1 MNERPRFLLSRLLQ
15 RIDSPLGAKRI
26 YYILLVVCGLL
37 VAVGA
42 FIPYHDAYGMGAI
55 VARIPGFYGI
65 YGFIMCALLVLVAKA
80 LRRILMRPENYYAPH
95 AIDSEGTRKE
105 KESSS

>member
-1 MNERPRFLLSRLLQ
+1 MNEQPRFLLSRLLQ

-26 YYILLVVCGLL
+26 YYVLLVVCGLL
-37 VAVGA
+37 VVVGA
-42 FIPYHDAYGMGAI
+42 LIPHHDAYGMGAI

-65 YGFIMCALLVLVAKA
+65 YGFVMCALLVLVAKA

-95 AIDSEGTRKE
+95 AIDSEEIQKDG
-105 KESSS
+105 ESST